1 MKKLLLLTL
10 FLYFSSINAQIS
22 FEKGYFISNNG
33 TKTACFIKNI
43 DWYNNPVD
51 FKYKIS
57 ADDNDIK
64 TETIAT
70 AKEFGVE
77 NGATFK
83 RATVKIDMSDNRLE
97 NISTTKN
104 PEWKEE
110 TVFLKLLVQGNA
122 TLYYY
127 LTKDMTRFFYE
138 TTSVPTEQL
147 VFKEYL
153 SVDDKTGARTT
164 EENNYFKQQLF
175 NNVMNENTSE
185 NEIKR
190 LTYKTEP
197 LIKYFLKYNNADAA
211 TIEKTTN
218 NKNKGVFHL
227 KVSAGASLTSLTV
240 DGAESAGFQNAKYDN
255 KIQPT
260 AGLEGEYI
268 FPFNKNKWSVFLGLF
283 YQKYEDSQ
291 EYGVLYSINNSQHV
305 EHPSKV
311 KYSGFNLPIGVRHY
325 FFLNQKS
332 KIFVN
337 VAYVAT
343 LGGKFTYESQHIN
356 LDGKAQGNFA
366 LGLGYNFKN
375 KISTEIRY
383 NTSKNLLNNYMPYS
397 TNFSNL
403 DLLVSY
409 TVF

>member
-1 MKKLLLLTL
+1 MKKYLLLTL
-10 FLYFSSINAQIS
+10 FLCFSAVNAQIS

-33 TKTACFIKNI
+33 TKTECFIKNI

-57 ADDNDIK
+57 IDDTDIK
-64 TETIAT
+64 TETLAT
-70 AKEFGVE
+70 VKEFGVE

-83 RATVKIDMSDNRLE
+83 KATVKIDMSDNRLE

-110 TVFLKLLVQGNA
+110 TVFLKVLVQGKAN
-122 TLYYY
+122 LYYY

-138 TTSVPTEQL
+138 TANVPTEQL

-153 SVDDKTGARTT
+153 AVDNKTGARTT

-175 NNVMNENTSE
+175 NNVKNENTSE
-185 NEIKR
+185 SEIKR

-197 LIKYFLKYNNADAA
+197 LVKYFLKYNNADAA
-211 TIEKTTN
+211 TIEKTINT
-218 NKNKGVFHL
+218 KDKGFFAL
-227 KVSAGASLTSLTV
+227 KVAAGASLTSLTV
-240 DGAESAGFQNAKYDN
+240 DGAESAGFQNAKYET
-255 KIQPT
+255 KVQPT
-260 AGLEGEYI
+260 VGIEGEYI
-268 FPFNKNKWSVFLGLF
+268 FPFNKNKWGVFLGLY

-291 EYGVLYSINNSQHV
+291 EYGVLYSINDAKHI
-305 EHPSKV
+305 EHPSTV
-311 KYSGFNLPIGVRHY
+311 KYSGFSLPIGVRHY
-325 FFLNQKS
+325 FFLNQNS

-337 VAYVAT
+337 AAYVAT

-366 LGLGYNFKN
+366 FGLGYNYK

-397 TNFSNL
+397 TNFSNV

-409 TVF
+409 IVF

>member
-1 MKKLLLLTL
+1 MKKFLLLTL
-10 FLYFSSINAQIS
+10 FLYFSAINAQIS

-51 FKYKIS
+51 FKYKI
-57 ADDNDIK
+57 AGDDTDIK

-70 AKEFGVE
+70 VKEFGVE

-83 RATVKIDMSDNRLE
+83 RATVKIDQSDNRLE

-104 PEWKEE
+104 PVWKED
-110 TVFLKLLVQGNA
+110 TVFLKVLVQGKA

-127 LTKDMTRFFYE
+127 LTKDFARFFYE
-138 TTSVPTEQL
+138 TENIPTEQL

-153 SVDDKTGARTT
+153 MVDDLTGAGTT

-175 NNVMNENTSE
+175 NNVKNENTSE

-190 LTYKTEP
+190 LEYKTES
-197 LIKYFLKYNNADAA
+197 LVKYFLKYNNVDAT
-211 TIEKTTN
+211 TIEKTIN
-218 NKNKGVFHL
+218 DKNKGIFHL
-227 KVSAGASLTSLTV
+227 KASAGVSFTSLTV
-240 DGAESAGFQNAKYDN
+240 SGAESSGYQSAKYDN
-255 KIQPT
+255 KTQPT
-260 AGLEGEYI
+260 FGVEGEYV
-268 FPFNKNKWSVFLGLF
+268 FPFNKNKWSAFIGLF
-283 YQKYEDSQ
+283 YQKYEDSKD
-291 EYGVLYSINNSQHV
+291 YGVLYSVNNSQHV
-305 EHPSKV
+305 EHPSTV
-311 KYSGFNLPIGVRHY
+311 KYSGFSLPIGVRHY
-325 FFLNQKS
+325 LFLNQNS

-337 VAYVAT
+337 VAYAVT
-343 LGGKFTYESQHIN
+343 LGGKFTYESKYVN

-383 NTSKNLLNNYMPYS
+383 NAGKNLAHNYMPFS
-397 TNFSNL
+397 TDFSSL
-403 DLLVSY
+403 DLLLSY
-409 TVF
+409 SIF

>member
-10 FLYFSSINAQIS
+10 FLYFSAVNAQIS

-33 TKTACFIKNI
+33 TKTECFIKNI

-51 FKYKIS
+51 FKYKLS
-57 ADDNDIK
+57 VDDTDIK

-77 NGATFK
+77 NGASFK

-104 PEWKEE
+104 PVWKED
-110 TVFLKLLVQGNA
+110 TLFLKIVTQGQA

-127 LTKDMTRFFYE
+127 VNKDMVRFFYE
-138 TTSVPTEQL
+138 TANVPTEQL

-153 SVDDKTGARTT
+153 LIDDQTNAKTT

-175 NNVMNENTSE
+175 NNVKNENTSE

-197 LIKYFLKYNNADAA
+197 LVKYFLKYNDADAA
-211 TIEKTTN
+211 TIEKTINT
-218 NKNKGVFHL
+218 KNKGIFYL
-227 KVSAGASLTSLTV
+227 KVSAGASFTSLTV
-240 DGAESAGFQNAKYDN
+240 DGAESSGYQNAKYDN
-255 KIQPT
+255 KVQPT
-260 AGLEGEYI
+260 FGLEAEYI
-268 FPFNKNKWSVFLGLF
+268 FPFNKNKWSAFMGLF

-291 EYGVLYSINNSQHV
+291 DYGVLYSVTNSQHV
-305 EHPSKV
+305 EHPSTV
-311 KYSGFNLPIGVRHY
+311 KYSGFSLPVGVRHY
-325 FFLNQKS
+325 FFLNQNS
-332 KIFVN
+332 KIFIN
-337 VAYVAT
+337 GAYVVT
-343 LGGKFTYESQHIN
+343 LGGKFTYESKYVN
-356 LDGKAQGNFA
+356 LDGKTQGNFA
-366 LGLGYNFKN
+366 CGIGYNFKN

-383 NTSKNLLNNYMPYS
+383 NAGKNLLNNYMPFS
-397 TNFSNL
+397 TNFSSV